1 MRRPRP
7 FKDLS
12 QRFLVR
18 RYGLSVN
25 WNCTYREI
33 AQVTGISEARVR
45 TICLRHGYKLASD
58 PHKPLGIMPVDSYM
72 ALRNPFMRNMY

>member
-1 MRRPRP
+1 MRPRP

-18 RYGLSVN
+18 RYGISVN

-33 AQVTGISEARVR
+33 AQATGIGESKVR
-45 TICLRHGYKLASD
+45 SICLRHGYEIEHD
-58 PHKPLGIMPVDSYM
+58 PSRPVAYMPVDKYF
-72 ALRNPFMRNMY
+72 ALPNSVVRNLY